1 MWNSLIATSIDKT
14 GTVNAFFIGTPAVFY
29 VYSLAINWWYYTRN
43 GAERFDYGNAGG
55 TWWDKLPDSEKDRMK
70 RVDLGQA
77 A

>member
-1 MWNSLIATSIDKT
+1 
-14 GTVNAFFIGTPAVFY
+14 VFY
-29 VYSLAINWWYYTRN
+29 VYSLFVNWYYYTRN

-55 TWWDKLPDSEKDRMK
+55 TWWDKLSDSEKDRMK

>member
-1 MWNSLIATSIDKT
+1 MVAASFDKT
-14 GTVNAFFIGTPAVFY
+14 GTVNAFFIGAAVFY
-29 VYSLAINWWYYTRN
+29 VYSLFVNWYYYTRN

-55 TWWDKLPDSEKDRMK
+55 TWWDKLSDSEKDRMK